1 MQLKSAFTQLQTI
14 YSGLSLSR
22 KIALFS
28 VVAGVLGGFA
38 LILFLSGRPDYQVL
52 FSGLSAE
59 DSGAVIAQLKAK
71 KIPYQVSSNGGAI
84 LVPKEKVYETRMELA
99 TAGLPQGGGVGF
111 EIFDHSKL
119 GMTEFVQNV
128 NYLRALQGELTRT
141 IDCFEEIESSRV
153 HLVIPPK
160 TLFVED
166 EEPARASVVI
176 KFKPGKT
183 LTSDQIQG
191 IIHLISSSI
200 AGLKPEN
207 VTLVDTY
214 GNQIGEKK
222 EKTEFERIRADQ
234 LAYQETV
241 ERNLERRVKTMLENA
256 LGPDKAIVRLSTSM
270 DFKKQE
276 KTEERFYPD
285 DKVVRSEQLLN
296 ESTTNLNRTSAG
308 IPGSNAAMAANNQQ
322 AQAAGAAANVAG
334 ASNTTATASTIPVNQ
349 KKNQT
354 VNYEIGKVTSHTIE
368 PIGQISRLSVA
379 VLVNG
384 TYKTVTDKNG
394 KTSQQYVPRSP
405 EEIDKIKNIVMRAV
419 NYSSARGDAIE
430 VANIPFEN
438 PGLMDAGN
446 KSPGGGWI
454 STLMQYSVYLKYLF
468 SGIFMVLTFI
478 FVIRPMIQWL
488 TTDAPRNMDLL
499 GSFPRTVNELEKEYG
514 TGEGESA
521 SMSLPLADQLSQL
534 ALADNQAFIEVLRE
548 WMKQT

>member
-1 MQLKSAFTQLQTI
+1 MQLKSAFTQLKTI
-14 YSGLSLSR
+14 YGGLSLVR
-22 KIALFS
+22 KITLFS
-28 VVAGVLGGFA
+28 VIAGVLGGFA

-99 TAGLPQGGGVGF
+99 TQGLPQGGGVGF

-141 IDCFEEIESSRV
+141 IDCFDEIESSRV

-166 EEPARASVVI
+166 EEPPRASVVI
-176 KFKPGKT
+176 KFKPGKM
-183 LTSDQIQG
+183 LTEDQIQG
-191 IIHLISSSI
+191 VIHLISSSI

-214 GNQIGEKK
+214 GNQIGQRK
-222 EKTEFERIRADQ
+222 EKNSYEKARADQ

-241 ERNLERRVKTMLENA
+241 ERNLERRVKSMLENA

-276 KTEERFYPD
+276 KTEERYYPD
-285 DKVVRSEQLLN
+285 DKVARSEQILK
-296 ESTTNLNRTSAG
+296 ESTINMNKPPVG
-308 IPGSNAAMAANNQQ
+308 VPGSNAAMAANTQQ
-322 AQAAGAAANVAG
+322 AASGAAGNVAG
-334 ASNTTATASTIPVNQ
+334 AANATTAAPPVPVSTKQ
-349 KKNQT
+349 SQT
-354 VNYEIGKVTSHTIE
+354 TNFEIGKVTSHTIE

-379 VLVNG
+379 VLVDG
-384 TYKTVTDKNG
+384 TYKTVKDKNG
-394 KTSQQYVPRSP
+394 KITQEYVPRTP

-419 NYSSARGDAIE
+419 NYSTTRGDAVE

-438 PGLMDAGN
+438 PALKEARN
-446 KSPGGGWI
+446 KVQSNGWL
-454 STLMQYSVYLKYLF
+454 SSLMQYSVYLKYLF

-478 FVIRPMIQWL
+478 FVIRPLIQWL
-488 TTDAPRNMDLL
+488 TTDPVRETDLL
-499 GSFPRTVNELEKEYG
+499 GSLPRTVNELEKEYG
-514 TGEGESA
+514 GAEVQTA
-521 SMSLPLADQLSQL
+521 SKPLSLADQLSQL
-534 ALADNQAFIEVLRE
+534 ALADNQVFVEVLRE